1 MAHLPAAIRVLCI
14 DDDSIV
20 RENMAFYLCEHGF
33 EVLQAENGHLGMIL
47 FRKQMPDIVITDL
60 HMPDMD
66 GFSVLA
72 EMGAEFP
79 NVPVIVCSG
88 TGAITTAIEATRV
101 GAWDF
106 VIKPV
111 TDMSLVVHIIEKAY
125 AHFQLLEENRRYQ
138 QSLEVLVEEKTR
150 ALHERTQELETANRA
165 LRKEAADR
173 IQAAEINRDIQ
184 LRLQSILDNTSAVI
198 YVKNIDGRY
207 ELINKTY
214 ERIYNVKKEN
224 MLGKTDFDLFSTE
237 TASAVQ
243 SNDKKVVAN
252 SAAIQ
257 FEESIRFDDDIRTY
271 VSVKFPLFNRG
282 GEIYAV
288 CGISTDITERKK
300 MEDELRDHRKRLEE
314 QVAQRTQEL
323 TCAKEEAERATR
335 SKSLFL
341 ANMSHEIRTP
351 MNGVLGMVQLLN
363 CTHLTEEQREYL
375 QVIEHSGEALLTIIN
390 DILDFS
396 KIEAGQMAL
405 ETEPFSLREGLNEIG
420 YTLANHAQQK
430 NLELII
436 WVEPCVPEK
445 VLGDNVRFKQVI
457 TNLVVNAIKFT
468 AQGEVY
474 VHVYLEQQVNENNA
488 SIRFDVE
495 DTGIGIAADKL
506 PKLFGAFAQLDAS
519 TTRLFGGTG
528 LGLSISKSLINAMGG
543 DIQVTSQEGVGSK
556 FWFTLRFPIV
566 AAPSVAHEFFNKCCA
581 WIVEGNTRSRQV
593 LEAYLTELKIP
604 CQSVNDYSA
613 IKSSADTTVNILF
626 ISYPWS
632 DSLSQAELSAFCE
645 QQKITIVLVSRVT
658 HRAEATQITRNMNG
672 HLMIRPANLHQLRN
686 CVARILNHKEYE
698 SDMNEEQ
705 ELAGPAS
712 NDRRGPNILLVEDN
726 LVNQKV
732 TSTMLTKAGYSCTIA
747 ENGIA
752 AIDQYKRKKWDVV
765 LMDCHMPEMD
775 GFEATKAIRKLEAG
789 KKRHVPIV
797 ALTAGALQVDR
808 EKCRG
813 AGMDAY
819 LSKPIKRLD
828 LFEAID
834 RFCLNPFPD

>member
-1 MAHLPAAIRVLCI
+1 
-14 DDDSIV
+14 
-20 RENMAFYLCEHGF
+20 
-33 EVLQAENGHLGMIL
+33 
-47 FRKQMPDIVITDL
+47 
-60 HMPDMD
+60 
-66 GFSVLA
+66 
-72 EMGAEFP
+72 
-79 NVPVIVCSG
+79 
-88 TGAITTAIEATRV
+88 
-101 GAWDF
+101 
-106 VIKPV
+106 
-111 TDMSLVVHIIEKAY
+111 
-125 AHFQLLEENRRYQ
+125 
-138 QSLEVLVEEKTR
+138 
-150 ALHERTQELETANRA
+150 
-165 LRKEAADR
+165 
-173 IQAAEINRDIQ
+173 
-184 LRLQSILDNTSAVI
+184 
-198 YVKNIDGRY
+198 
-207 ELINKTY
+207 
-214 ERIYNVKKEN
+214 
-224 MLGKTDFDLFSTE
+224 
-237 TASAVQ
+237 
-243 SNDKKVVAN
+243 
-252 SAAIQ
+252 
-257 FEESIRFDDDIRTY
+257 
-271 VSVKFPLFNRG
+271 
-282 GEIYAV
+282 
-288 CGISTDITERKK
+288 
-300 MEDELRDHRKRLEE
+300 
-314 QVAQRTQEL
+314 
-323 TCAKEEAERATR
+323 
-335 SKSLFL
+335 
-341 ANMSHEIRTP
+341 
-351 MNGVLGMVQLLN
+351 
-363 CTHLTEEQREYL
+363 
-375 QVIEHSGEALLTIIN
+375 LTIIN